1 MGPIPAWPTTSGRPP
16 GRQSRGREAQL
27 NVVATAG
34 RPRKSRGAARLQSLL
49 WRWPWLRTVLLL
61 ALPLA
66 WFVAIYFASLILLLI
81 TSFWTIDTFTTEI
94 VQSWNLDNFQTILT
108 EPTYRTIIG
117 RTVWMAVRVTL
128 IDAAIAFPFAYF
140 MARVASRRTQ
150 TLLFAAVLLPL
161 WASYLARLY
170 AWILILNHSGVLNSS
185 LQSIGL
191 PAPNL
196 GYTENAML
204 IVFSYIWLPFM
215 IIPTYAAMERVPES
229 LIEAARDLGA
239 RGWRTTLD
247 VVLPLALPGVVAGS
261 IFTFSLTLG
270 DYITPILIGP
280 GTSFIGN
287 VVYSNL
293 GIANNVPFAAALSVV
308 PVVIMAVYLLA
319 ARRLGAF
326 EAL

>member
-1 MGPIPAWPTTSGRPP
+1 MR
-16 GRQSRGREAQL
+16 
-27 NVVATAG
+27 
-34 RPRKSRGAARLQSLL
+34 SLF
-49 WRWPWLRTVLLL
+49 WRAPWLRTVLLL
-61 ALPLA
+61 ALPLG
-66 WFVAIYFASLILLLI
+66 WFVVIYLASLVLLLI
-81 TSFWTIDTFTTEI
+81 TSFWSIDAFTTEI
-94 VQSWNLDNFQTILT
+94 VQVWNLDNFQTILT
-108 EPTYRTIIG
+108 NETYRTIIF
-117 RTVWMAVRVTL
+117 RTVWMAARVTL

-170 AWILILNHSGVLNSS
+170 SWILILNHSGVLNWSM
-185 LQSIGL
+185 QSIGL
-191 PAPNL
+191 PAPNI
-196 GYTENAML
+196 GYSETAML
-204 IVFSYIWLPFM
+204 VVFCYIWLPFM

-229 LIEAARDLGA
+229 LIEAAHDLGA

-247 VVLPLALPGVVAGS
+247 VVLPLAMPGVVAGS

-287 VVYSNL
+287 VVYSNI
-293 GIANNVPFAAALSVV
+293 GIANNVPFAAALATV
-308 PVVIMAVYLLA
+308 PVAIMAVYLLV

>member
-1 MGPIPAWPTTSGRPP
+1 MW
-16 GRQSRGREAQL
+16 
-27 NVVATAG
+27 
-34 RPRKSRGAARLQSLL
+34 RL
-49 WRWPWLRTVLLL
+49 PWLRTVLLL
-61 ALPLA
+61 GLPLG
-66 WFVAIYFASLILLLI
+66 WFVVIYLASLVLLLV
-81 TSFWTIDTFTTEI
+81 TAFWTIDAFTTQI
-94 VQSWNLDNFQTILT
+94 VQIWNLDNFQIILT
-108 EPTYRTIIG
+108 DPTYRVIIA
-117 RTVWMAVRVTL
+117 RTVWMAIRVTV
-128 IDAAIAFPFAYF
+128 IDAAIAFPFAYY
-140 MARVASRRTQ
+140 MAKVASRRTQ

-170 AWILILNHSGVLNSS
+170 SWILILNHSGVLNWSA
-185 LQSIGL
+185 QSIGL
-191 PAPNL
+191 PAPNI
-196 GYTENAML
+196 GYSETAML
-204 IVFSYIWLPFM
+204 VVYCYIWLPFM

-287 VVYSNL
+287 VVYSNI
-293 GIANNVPFAAALSVV
+293 GIANNVPFAAALAMV

>member
-1 MGPIPAWPTTSGRPP
+1 M
-16 GRQSRGREAQL
+16 
-27 NVVATAG
+27 
-34 RPRKSRGAARLQSLL
+34 
-49 WRWPWLRTVLLL
+49 LLL
-61 ALPLA
+61 ALPLG
-66 WFVAIYFASLILLLI
+66 WFVVIYLASLVLLLI
-81 TSFWTIDTFTTEI
+81 TSFWSIDAFTTEI
-94 VQSWNLDNFQTILT
+94 VQVWNLDNFQTILT
-108 EPTYRTIIG
+108 NETYRTIIL
-117 RTVWMAVRVTL
+117 RTVWMATRVTL

-170 AWILILNHSGVLNSS
+170 SWILILNHSGVLNWSM
-185 LQSIGL
+185 QSIGL
-191 PAPNL
+191 PAPNI
-196 GYTENAML
+196 GYSETAML
-204 IVFSYIWLPFM
+204 VVFCYIWLPFM

-247 VVLPLALPGVVAGS
+247 VVLPLAMPGVVAGS
-261 IFTFSLTLG
+261 IFT
-270 DYITPILIGP
+270 LIGP

-287 VVYSNL
+287 VVYGNI
-293 GIANNVPFAAALSVV
+293 GIANNVPFAAALATV
-308 PVVIMAVYLLA
+308 PVAIMAVYLLV